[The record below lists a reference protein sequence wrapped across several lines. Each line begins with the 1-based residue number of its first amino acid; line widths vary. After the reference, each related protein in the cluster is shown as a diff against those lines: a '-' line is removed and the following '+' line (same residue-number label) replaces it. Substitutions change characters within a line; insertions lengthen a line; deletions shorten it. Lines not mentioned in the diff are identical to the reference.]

1 MIQRNAEL
9 VGAYGCY
16 FLAILH
22 LAEGIIGETIDP
34 LRAYLYV
41 RDMDWMSEECF
52 VNEPSSILS
61 YFSGAKWRNTKE
73 AADYETHRGELEI
86 LRFELRETMT
96 TKAHFVVGD
105 GSGNVQWDP
114 YGNSVTVNRGTLVSK
129 RIFRRVA

>member
-34 LRAYLYV
+34 LRAYLYAI
-41 RDMDWMSEECF
+41 DADWMTEDCY

-61 YFSGAKWRNTKE
+61 YFSGARWRNTKE
-73 AADYETHRGELEI
+73 AADYETRSGELEI
-86 LRFELRETMT
+86 LRYELRETMT

-105 GSGNVQWDP
+105 GAGNEQWDP
-114 YGNSVTVNRGTLVSK
+114 YGNSVTVERGNIVSK
-129 RIFRRVA
+129 RIFRRVS